1 LGQLDFRKP
10 EIFDTPDETLELL
23 KVDRLA
29 EVTVGL
35 ELITFHDI
43 HFGFGS
49 GQDDSGDAFQVVV
62 SLDVRENLP
71 AILLREVQVQ
81 EDEVRPWRIDVRAL
95 TLQIGQGFDT
105 IDRYM
110 QVDQYV
116 GFTESFL
123 SQADVSGAVLDQ
135 KNFPGNTFPILRFHA
150 FPSIPVKA
158 K

>member
-10 EIFDTPDETLELL
+10 EIFDTPDETLKLL

-29 EVTVGL
+29 EVAVGL

-71 AILLREVQVQ
+71 AILLREVQIQ
-81 EDEVRPWRIDVRAL
+81 EDEVRPRRIDVRAL
-95 TLQIGQGFDT
+95 ALQIGQGFDT

-135 KNFPGNTFPILRFHA
+135 
-150 FPSIPVKA
+150 
-158 K
+158 